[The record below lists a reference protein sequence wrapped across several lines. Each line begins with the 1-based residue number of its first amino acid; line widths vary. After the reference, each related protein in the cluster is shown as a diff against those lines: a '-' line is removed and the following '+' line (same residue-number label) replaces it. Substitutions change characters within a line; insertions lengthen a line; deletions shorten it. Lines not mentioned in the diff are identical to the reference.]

1 MKELVSLR
9 AYLSITLATFNLK
22 IKINRKDR
30 PEQSGLFFLKGP
42 HLIELELI
50 QKFPATIIA
59 VDEAGRG
66 PVAGPVVVGAIRVDV
81 QNAESLASIVESL
94 RMIGVTDSKKLTP
107 KKRLALLNDL
117 GVKIEDYRKPSILIE
132 QGLQISYLSW
142 EMDHQVI
149 DSENILAASLRAM
162 KEASLSLLNSEEKK
176 NHTYI
181 LIDGHM
187 KLRWGKEEES
197 VKSSLHEFPIIK
209 GDMHSALIGL
219 ASVIGKEKRDQWMHQ
234 MDEIYPQ
241 YEFKKHF
248 GYPTAKHKELIK
260 KYGPSPIHRLTFKG
274 VKEYL

>member
-1 MKELVSLR
+1 M
-9 AYLSITLATFNLK
+9 
-22 IKINRKDR
+22 
-30 PEQSGLFFLKGP
+30 
-42 HLIELELI
+42 IELELI

-66 PVAGPVVVGAIRVDV
+66 PVAGPVVVGAIRLDV
-81 QNAESLASIVESL
+81 PDVESLKVIVESL

-117 GVKIEDYRKPSILIE
+117 GVIISDYRKIQKIE
-132 QGLQISYLSW
+132 ASNLEISYISW

-149 DSENILAASLRAM
+149 DAENILAASLRGM
-162 KEASLSLLNSEEKK
+162 KEATLNLLSSEKK
-176 NHTYI
+176 NAQTVI

-187 KLRWGKEEES
+187 KLRWRKEEEEIKQTVS
-197 VKSSLHEFPIIK
+197 EFPIIK

-219 ASVIGKEKRDQWMHQ
+219 ASIIGKEKRDQWMHQ

-260 KYGPSPIHRLTFKG
+260 KYGPSPIHRLSFKG
-274 VKEYL
+274 VKEYI